1 MRPIVHFRI
10 TYLILTLLMI
20 VFGLASRKYDYLL
33 IEIVANNAGDV
44 LWAAM
49 VYFGSR
55 FIFVTKPPLISLCF
69 SLIFCFGIEFS
80 QLHQG
85 QWINSIRG
93 NTLGALILGKGFLTE
108 DLLRY
113 TLGVGIAYLF
123 DALWNKFLNQP
134 PPN

>member
-20 VFGLASRKYDYLL
+20 VFGLASRKYDYML

-44 LWAAM
+44 IWAAM
-49 VYFGSR
+49 LYFGAR
-55 FIFVTKPPLISLCF
+55 FIFLTKPPLISLCI

-93 NTLGALILGKGFLTE
+93 NTLGALILGKGFLIA
-108 DLLRY
+108 DLWRY
-113 TLGVGIAYLF
+113 TLGVVVAYLF
-123 DALWNKFLNQP
+123 DALWDKFLKQTTS
-134 PPN
+134 